1 MKLEIQEL
9 NFKYDSRVVLED
21 ISLEVEEGKIL
32 TLVGPNGSGKT
43 TLLKCIMRI
52 LDPEKGCILLD
63 GEQISKIK
71 RRELAKRIGYV
82 PQRELNSFPTTVF
95 DTVLIGRRPYLNW
108 NPSANDLTI
117 VSQVLYVLGLK
128 EFTLRDLNELSGGEQ
143 QKVLIARA
151 IVQEPQIM
159 LLDEPTSNLD
169 LKYQL
174 EVLEIVKNLV
184 KEKAISVIMAMHDLN
199 LASRYSD
206 KLVMLKNGKIFST
219 GAPKQVI
226 TADNIKSVYEVE
238 AVIYNQSQTPYVL
251 AKKL

>member
-1 MKLEIQEL
+1 
-9 NFKYDSRVVLED
+9 
-21 ISLEVEEGKIL
+21 
-32 TLVGPNGSGKT
+32 
-43 TLLKCIMRI
+43 
-52 LDPEKGCILLD
+52 
-63 GEQISKIK
+63 
-71 RRELAKRIGYV
+71 
-82 PQRELNSFPTTVF
+82 
-95 DTVLIGRRPYLNW
+95 
-108 NPSANDLTI
+108 
-117 VSQVLYVLGLK
+117 
-128 EFTLRDLNELSGGEQ
+128 
-143 QKVLIARA
+143 
-151 IVQEPQIM
+151 M